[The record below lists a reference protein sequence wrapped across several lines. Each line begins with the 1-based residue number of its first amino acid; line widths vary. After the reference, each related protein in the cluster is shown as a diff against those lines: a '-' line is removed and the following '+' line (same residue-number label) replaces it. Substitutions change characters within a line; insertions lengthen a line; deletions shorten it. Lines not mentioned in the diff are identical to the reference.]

1 MENDFNFSYLSNLH
15 LRDFGLILK
24 ILKLKSKLNN
34 YYCILY
40 LALKKY
46 YWDYNFQL
54 IRNKLNYSH
63 LLIYLKSS
71 TQSSVRVF
79 VPIENIKN

>member
-1 MENDFNFSYLSNLH
+1 MENDFDFSYLSNLH

-24 ILKLKSKLNN
+24 ILKLKSKLNK